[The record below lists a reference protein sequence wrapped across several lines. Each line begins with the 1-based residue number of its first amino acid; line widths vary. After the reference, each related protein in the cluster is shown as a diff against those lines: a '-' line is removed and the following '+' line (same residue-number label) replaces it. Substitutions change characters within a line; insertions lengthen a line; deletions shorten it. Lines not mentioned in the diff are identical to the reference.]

1 MPAPRSPGYPLR
13 RNGQFSC
20 TASEATANRKLLL
33 GAMHS
38 AGFKNYAREWRHLHA
53 EPRSLRQA
61 ALRFPSPAG

>member
-1 MPAPRSPGYPLR
+1 
-13 RNGQFSC
+13 
-20 TASEATANRKLLL
+20 
-33 GAMHS
+33 MHS